1 MNQVSLRE
9 NCIIGAVFTLLCTA
23 FLVALSIEV
32 GFDGWK
38 QLVDLSVGLIL
49 LNISSCLY
57 VVIVNRPTLLF
68 YLREIVICTLTAGI
82 AFYIWITI
90 TLWTNLFAFFICLF
104 VVLTFYAVILY
115 LTLKTRNGTKNTESS
130 KSSRLIGIAG
140 ALGAASQI
148 VSSDNGVLLLIA
160 TLASF
165 IFSSMAAFYLRLAI
179 KRRWGKASGAWNE
192 I

>member
-9 NCIIGAVFTLLCTA
+9 NCIIGAVFTLLCTV
-23 FLVALSIEV
+23 FITALSIEV

-38 QLVDLSVGLIL
+38 QVVDLSLGLIF

-57 VVIVNRPTLLF
+57 VIIVNRPTRLF
-68 YLREIVICTLTAGI
+68 YMREIVICTMTAGI

-104 VVLTFYAVILY
+104 VVLTFYTVILY
-115 LTLKTRNGTKNTESS
+115 LCLKARNGKINKESS
-130 KSSRLIGIAG
+130 KSGRLIGIAG
-140 ALGAASQI
+140 SLGAASQI

-160 TLASF
+160 TLSSF
-165 IFSSMAAFYLRLAI
+165 LFSSMAVVYLRLAI